1 MTAGLLAFAALV
13 GFVLAGV
20 LSAGEA
26 ALLRVTRSGLA
37 ECLADA
43 EHGPEPDPRRAARA
57 RSAQALVVEP
67 TATVASFALVRVTA
81 EVVAI
86 AAATLLVQQAIPD
99 PPSGDPVPELLVMLV
114 ALATGLGVGVLFVR
128 ISPRALGFRRP
139 VQVLLAL
146 APTLTVVS
154 RGVARLTRLSVPRVP
169 PSPEEDRRDMAY
181 RVGESE
187 DLEEEDRELLRSAIE
202 LADTIVREVM
212 VPRTDMIT
220 VAADTPL
227 TKVLR
232 LFLRSGFSRV
242 PVVGK
247 SVDDV
252 VGVAYLKD
260 VAAAVHWPVDGGAGP
275 AGARPAA
282 DVAREAVFVPESKPV
297 DELLREMQ
305 SSASHIALVV
315 DEYGGIAGLVT
326 IEDLLEELV
335 GELTDEHDTVPVQE
349 AEELSDG
356 EFRVPARMP
365 VDELGEL
372 FDLRLDDDDVDT
384 AGGLLAK
391 ALGKVPL
398 AGSAAEVSGLH
409 LTAERVEGRRKQLAT
424 LVVRRVSPA
433 DGDNGGEPAPSGVVG
448 PPPDAGKPADAT
460 RPPKPGR
467 PPKHEKEA
475 HA

>member
-1 MTAGLLAFAALV
+1 VTVGLLALASVV
-13 GFVLAGV
+13 GFVLASV

-37 ECLADA
+37 ECLAEA

-57 RSAQALVVEP
+57 RSALALVVEP

-99 PPSGDPVPELLVMLV
+99 PPTGEPVPEVVVMLV
-114 ALATGLGVGVLFVR
+114 ALAVGLGVGVLFVR
-128 ISPRALGFRRP
+128 VSPRAHGFRRP

-169 PSPEEDRRDMAY
+169 APSPEEGRRDVAY
-181 RVGESE
+181 RMGESE
-187 DLEEEDRELLRSAIE
+187 DLEDEDRELVRSAIE

-212 VPRTDMIT
+212 VPRTDMIVVT
-220 VAADTPL
+220 AGTPL
-227 TKVLR
+227 DKVMR

-242 PVVGK
+242 PVVGR

-260 VAAAVHWPVDGGAGP
+260 VAAAVHWPVDNGDGT
-275 AGARPAA
+275 RPQVAA

-297 DELLREMQ
+297 DALLREMQ
-305 SSASHIALVV
+305 SSAPHIALVV

-326 IEDLLEELV
+326 VEDLLEELV
-335 GELTDEHDTVPVQE
+335 GELTDEHDTVPVHE
-349 AEELSDG
+349 PEELPDG
-356 EFRVPARMP
+356 GFRVPARMP

-398 AGSAAEVSGLH
+398 AGATAEVSGLH

-424 LVVRRVSPA
+424 IVVRRVSSA
-433 DGDNGGEPAPSGVVG
+433 NGDNGGEGSRPGTAPGAVG
-448 PPPDAGKPADAT
+448 Q
-460 RPPKPGR
+460 
-467 PPKHEKEA
+467 PPKHEKEE

>member
-1 MTAGLLAFAALV
+1 MTASLLALASVV
-13 GFVLAGV
+13 GFVLASL

-37 ECLADA
+37 ECLAEA
-43 EHGPEPDPRRAARA
+43 EYGPEPDLRRADRA
-57 RSAQALVVEP
+57 RSALALVVEP
-67 TATVASFALVRVTA
+67 TATVASFALVRVMS
-81 EVVAI
+81 EVGAI
-86 AAATLLVQQAIPD
+86 AAATLLVQQATPD
-99 PPSGDPVPELLVMLV
+99 PPSGDLVPELLVMLV
-114 ALATGLGVGVLFVR
+114 ALAAGLGVGVLFVR
-128 ISPRALGFRRP
+128 VSPRALGFRRP

-154 RGVARLTRLSVPRVP
+154 RGVAWLTRLSVPRVP
-169 PSPEEDRRDMAY
+169 PPVPEEDRRDVAD
-181 RVGESE
+181 RVGEAE
-187 DLEEEDRELLRSAIE
+187 DLEEEDRELLRSALE
-202 LADTIVREVM
+202 LGDTIVREVM

-220 VAADTPL
+220 VSAGTPL
-227 TKVLR
+227 SKVLR

-242 PVVGK
+242 PVVGD

-260 VAAAVHWPVDGGAGP
+260 VVAAVHWPVDDGEGAGLQ
-275 AGARPAA
+275 PAA
-282 DVAREAVFVPESKPV
+282 DLAREAVFVPESKPV
-297 DELLREMQ
+297 DALLREMQ
-305 SSASHIALVV
+305 SSAFHIALVV

-349 AEELSDG
+349 PEELSDG
-356 EFRVPARMP
+356 SFRVPARMP

-384 AGGLLAK
+384 TGGLLAK

-398 AGSAAEVSGLH
+398 AGSASEVSGLH
-409 LTAERVEGRRKQLAT
+409 LKADRVEGRRKQLAT

-433 DGDNGGEPAPSGVVG
+433 NGDNGGEGAQSGTSSG
-448 PPPDAGKPADAT
+448 TAGQAL
-460 RPPKPGR
+460 
-467 PPKHEKEA
+467 KHEKEE